1 MNKRD
6 AFERRLCHV
15 GGERPTTRDKW
26 RAFYRLHRMTVGGS
40 VHREHGAHEALM
52 VLFPPKWTS
61 LVNAANNDG
70 LVDRSKI
77 PIFLRKQ
84 LLEHIRRRRL
94 RKYGGDPERDR
105 KVVAIVREQHGIE
118 ATPDQV
124 AEVRYKVM
132 TLVRKIAEE
141 HGMQPP
147 EHFDEV
153 AAILKNG
160 SE

>member
-6 AFERRLCHV
+6 AFERRLCYI
-15 GGERPTTRDKW
+15 GGERPTTRDRW
-26 RAFYRLHRMTVGGS
+26 MAFYRLHRMTAGGN
-40 VHREHGAHEALM
+40 VHREHGSHEAMM

-61 LVNAANNDG
+61 LVNASSNDG

-105 KVVAIVREQHGIE
+105 KVAAIVREQHGIE

-132 TLVRKIAEE
+132 SIARRVAED
-141 HGMQPP
+141 HGKRPP
-147 EHFDEV
+147 EHISEL
-153 AAILKNG
+153 AAILKIG
-160 SE
+160 SK